1 MSEDAQEQE
10 AQVSEDAQVSEEAQE
25 EQAQDELAPE
35 KEAPEEKPE
44 KRPSVRVKIRRGGAA
59 DDPDERVDTF
69 EVETGPRMTV
79 LDALVA
85 IQSAQDATLSFR
97 YSCRVGMCGTCALKV
112 NGRPAWA
119 CRTRLEGLGDEVTL
133 EPLTNFPVLSDLVV
147 DMSAFF
153 EKMKKA
159 RAWLEP
165 NKAAEQAPALIAPN
179 SRERTRIEPHIE
191 CITCGICYA
200 SCSIVGHDSDY
211 LGPAALNRAYTLVND
226 SRDALGDKRLLEVCT
241 EDGAWRCHS
250 QYNCTESCPKGISP
264 TGAIKGLKRRAVSGG
279 VKQFAA
285 SIFRGRSP
293 GA

>member
-1 MSEDAQEQE
+1 M
-10 AQVSEDAQVSEEAQE
+10 
-25 EQAQDELAPE
+25 
-35 KEAPEEKPE
+35 
-44 KRPSVRVKIRRGGAA
+44 RVRIRRGGAA
-59 DDPDERVDTF
+59 GDPEERFDAF

-85 IQSAQDATLSFR
+85 VQSAQDATLSFR

-119 CRTRLEGLGDEVTL
+119 CRTLLGGLGEEITL
-133 EPLTNFPVLSDLVV
+133 EPLTNFPVLSDLAV
-147 DMSAFF
+147 DMSPFF
-153 EKMKKA
+153 EKMKRA
-159 RAWLEP
+159 RGWLEP
-165 NKAAEQAPALIAPN
+165 TGLAEKAPALIAPN
-179 SRERTRIEPHIE
+179 SRERRRIEPHIE

-226 SRDALGDKRLLEVCT
+226 SRDALGPERLMEVCT

-279 VKQFAA
+279 VRRFAA
-285 SIFRGRSP
+285 SIFRGRAP

>member
-1 MSEDAQEQE
+1 M
-10 AQVSEDAQVSEEAQE
+10 SEDAQVSEETQEIGAQE
-25 EQAQDELAPE
+25 EPAPE
-35 KEAPEEKPE
+35 KEAQEEKAE
-44 KRPSVRVKIRRGGAA
+44 KCPSVRVKIRRGGAA
-59 DDPDERVDTF
+59 DDPDERFDVF
-69 EVETGPRMTV
+69 QVETGPRMTV

-85 IQSAQDATLSFR
+85 VQSGQDATLSFR
-97 YSCRVGMCGTCALKV
+97 YSCRVGMCGTCAIKV

-133 EPLTNFPVLSDLVV
+133 EPLTNFPVLSDLAIN
-147 DMSAFF
+147 MSAFF

-159 RAWLEP
+159 RGWLEP
-165 NKAAEQAPALIAPN
+165 NKAAEKTPALITPN
-179 SRERTRIEPHIE
+179 SRERKRIEPHIE

-226 SRDALGDKRLLEVCT
+226 SRDALGVERLLEVCT

-285 SIFRGRSP
+285 SIFRGRAP

>member
-1 MSEDAQEQE
+1 MSEDAQ
-10 AQVSEDAQVSEEAQE
+10 VREEAQE
-25 EQAQDELAPE
+25 EQAQDEPAPE

-59 DDPDERVDTF
+59 DDPDERVDVF

-119 CRTRLEGLGDEVTL
+119 CRTRLKGLGDEVTL

-159 RAWLEP
+159 RGWLEP
-165 NKAAEQAPALIAPN
+165 NKAAEKAPALIAPN
-179 SRERTRIEPHIE
+179 SRERKRIEPHIE

-285 SIFRGRSP
+285 SIFRGRAP

>member
-1 MSEDAQEQE
+1 MN
-10 AQVSEDAQVSEEAQE
+10 EEAQLSEGTPESGAQE
-25 EQAQDELAPE
+25 EPAPE
-35 KEAPEEKPE
+35 KEAPEEKAPT
-44 KRPSVRVKIRRGGAA
+44 RPTVRVRIRRGAA
-59 DDPDERVDTF
+59 AGDPDERFDVF
-69 EVETGPRMTV
+69 QVETGPRMTV

-85 IQSAQDATLSFR
+85 VQSAQDATLSFR

-112 NGRPAWA
+112 NRRPAWA
-119 CRTRLEGLGDEVTL
+119 CRTLLGGLGEEITL
-133 EPLTNFPVLSDLVV
+133 EPLTNFPVLSDLAV
-147 DMSAFF
+147 DMSPFF
-153 EKMKKA
+153 EKMKRA
-159 RAWLEP
+159 RGWLEP
-165 NKAAEQAPALIAPN
+165 TGAAEKAPALIAPG
-179 SRERTRIEPHIE
+179 SRERKRIEPHIE

-226 SRDALGDKRLLEVCT
+226 SRDALGAERLLEVCT

-279 VKQFAA
+279 VKRFAA
-285 SIFRGRSP
+285 SIFRGRAP

>member
-1 MSEDAQEQE
+1 MNEEAQLSEGAPETGAQEE
-10 AQVSEDAQVSEEAQE
+10 PAPAQEAQE
-25 EQAQDELAPE
+25 EKAPT
-35 KEAPEEKPE
+35 
-44 KRPSVRVKIRRGGAA
+44 RPSVRVRIRRGGAA
-59 DDPDERVDTF
+59 GDPEERFDSF
-69 EVETGPRMTV
+69 EIETGPRMTV

-85 IQSAQDATLSFR
+85 VQSAQDATLSFR

-119 CRTRLEGLGDEVTL
+119 CRTLLGGLGEEITL
-133 EPLTNFPVLSDLVV
+133 EPLTNFPVLSDLAV
-147 DMSAFF
+147 DMSPFF
-153 EKMKKA
+153 EKMKRA
-159 RAWLEP
+159 RGWLEP
-165 NKAAEQAPALIAPN
+165 TGAAEKAPALIAPN
-179 SRERTRIEPHIE
+179 SRERKRIEPHIE

-226 SRDALGDKRLLEVCT
+226 SRDVLGLERLMEVCT

-279 VKQFAA
+279 VKRFAA
-285 SIFRGRSP
+285 SIFRGRAP

>member
-1 MSEDAQEQE
+1 MN
-10 AQVSEDAQVSEEAQE
+10 EEAQLSEGTPESGAQE
-25 EQAQDELAPE
+25 EPAPE
-35 KEAPEEKPE
+35 KDAPEEKAPI
-44 KRPSVRVKIRRGGAA
+44 RPTVRVRIRRGGAA
-59 DDPDERVDTF
+59 GDPEERFDAF

-85 IQSAQDATLSFR
+85 VQSAQDATLSFR

-119 CRTRLEGLGDEVTL
+119 CRTLLGGLGEEITL
-133 EPLTNFPVLSDLVV
+133 EPLTNFPVLSDLAV
-147 DMSAFF
+147 DMSPFF
-153 EKMKKA
+153 EKMKRA
-159 RAWLEP
+159 RGWLEP
-165 NKAAEQAPALIAPN
+165 TGAAEKAPALIAPN
-179 SRERTRIEPHIE
+179 SRERKRIEPHIE

-200 SCSIVGHDSDY
+200 SCSIVGHDSGY

-226 SRDALGDKRLLEVCT
+226 SRDALGSDRLMEVCT

-264 TGAIKGLKRRAVSGG
+264 TGAIKGLKRRAAAGG
-279 VKQFAA
+279 VKRFAA
-285 SIFRGRSP
+285 SIFRGRAP

>member
-1 MSEDAQEQE
+1 MN
-10 AQVSEDAQVSEEAQE
+10 EEAQLSEGTPESGAQE
-25 EQAQDELAPE
+25 EPAPE
-35 KEAPEEKPE
+35 KEAPEEKAPT
-44 KRPSVRVKIRRGGAA
+44 RPSVRVRIRRGGAA
-59 DDPDERVDTF
+59 GDPEERFDSF
-69 EVETGPRMTV
+69 EIETDPRMTV

-85 IQSAQDATLSFR
+85 VQSAQDATLSFR

-119 CRTRLEGLGDEVTL
+119 CRTLLGGLGEEITL
-133 EPLTNFPVLSDLVV
+133 EPLTNFPVLSDLAV
-147 DMSAFF
+147 DMSPFF
-153 EKMKKA
+153 EKMKRA
-159 RAWLEP
+159 RGWLEP
-165 NKAAEQAPALIAPN
+165 TGLAEKAPALIAPG
-179 SRERTRIEPHIE
+179 SRERKRIEPHIE

-226 SRDALGDKRLLEVCT
+226 SRDALGPERLLEVCT

-264 TGAIKGLKRRAVSGG
+264 TGAIKGLKRRAVTGG
-279 VKQFAA
+279 VKRFAA
-285 SIFRGRSP
+285 SIFRGRAP

>member
-1 MSEDAQEQE
+1 M
-10 AQVSEDAQVSEEAQE
+10 SEDAQVSEEAQE
-25 EQAQDELAPE
+25 EQAQDEPAPE

-59 DDPDERVDTF
+59 DDPDERVDVF

-85 IQSAQDATLSFR
+85 VQSGQDATLSFR

-159 RAWLEP
+159 RGWLEP

-179 SRERTRIEPHIE
+179 SRERKRIEPHIE

-285 SIFRGRSP
+285 SIFRGRAP

>member
-1 MSEDAQEQE
+1 MN
-10 AQVSEDAQVSEEAQE
+10 EEARLSE
-25 EQAQDELAPE
+25 GTPESGAPE
-35 KEAPEEKPE
+35 EPSPEEDAPEEKPPT
-44 KRPSVRVKIRRGGAA
+44 RPSVRVRIRRGGAA
-59 DDPDERVDTF
+59 GDPEERFDSF
-69 EVETGPRMTV
+69 EIETGPRMTV

-85 IQSAQDATLSFR
+85 VQSAQDATLSFR

-119 CRTRLEGLGDEVTL
+119 CRTLLGGLGEEITL
-133 EPLTNFPVLSDLVV
+133 EPLTNFPVLSDLAV
-147 DMSAFF
+147 DMSPFF
-153 EKMKKA
+153 EKMKRA
-159 RAWLEP
+159 RGWLEP
-165 NKAAEQAPALIAPN
+165 TGAAEKAPALIAPN
-179 SRERTRIEPHIE
+179 SRERKRIEPHIE

-226 SRDALGDKRLLEVCT
+226 SRDALGSERLMEVCT

-279 VKQFAA
+279 VKRFAA
-285 SIFRGRSP
+285 SIFRGRAP

>member
-1 MSEDAQEQE
+1 MN
-10 AQVSEDAQVSEEAQE
+10 EEAQITEGAPDSGAKE
-25 EQAQDELAPE
+25 EPAPAQEAREP
-35 KEAPEEKPE
+35 EAP
-44 KRPSVRVKIRRGGAA
+44 KRPAVRVRIRRGGAA
-59 DDPDERVDTF
+59 DDPEARFDAF

-85 IQSAQDATLSFR
+85 VQSAQDATLSFR

-119 CRTRLEGLGDEVTL
+119 CRTRLDGLGDEITL
-133 EPLTNFPVLSDLVV
+133 EPLTNFPVLSDLAV
-147 DMSAFF
+147 DMSPFF
-153 EKMKKA
+153 EKMKRA
-159 RAWLEP
+159 RGWLEP
-165 NKAAEQAPALIAPN
+165 TGAAEKAPALIAPN
-179 SRERTRIEPHIE
+179 SRERKRIEPHIE

-226 SRDALGDKRLLEVCT
+226 SRDALGWERLMEVCT

-279 VKQFAA
+279 VRGFAA
-285 SIFRGRSP
+285 SIFRGRAP

>member
-1 MSEDAQEQE
+1 M
-10 AQVSEDAQVSEEAQE
+10 SEDAQVSEEAQE
-25 EQAQDELAPE
+25 EQAQDEPAPE
-35 KEAPEEKPE
+35 KEAPEEKVE
-44 KRPSVRVKIRRGGAA
+44 KPPSVRVKIRRGGAA
-59 DDPDERVDTF
+59 DDPDERVDVF

-85 IQSAQDATLSFR
+85 VQSGQDATLSFR
-97 YSCRVGMCGTCALKV
+97 YSCRVGMCGTCALKI

-119 CRTRLEGLGDEVTL
+119 CRTRLKGLGDEVTL

-159 RAWLEP
+159 RGWLEP
-165 NKAAEQAPALIAPN
+165 TKAAEKAPALIPPN
-179 SRERTRIEPHIE
+179 SRERKRIEPHIE

-285 SIFRGRSP
+285 SIFRGRAP

>member
-1 MSEDAQEQE
+1 M
-10 AQVSEDAQVSEEAQE
+10 
-25 EQAQDELAPE
+25 
-35 KEAPEEKPE
+35 
-44 KRPSVRVKIRRGGAA
+44 KIRRGGAA
-59 DDPDERVDTF
+59 DDPDERVDVF

-85 IQSAQDATLSFR
+85 VQSGQDATLSFR
-97 YSCRVGMCGTCALKV
+97 YSCRVGMCGTCALKI

-159 RAWLEP
+159 RGWLEP
-165 NKAAEQAPALIAPN
+165 TKAAEKAPALIPPN
-179 SRERTRIEPHIE
+179 SRERKRIEPHIE

-285 SIFRGRSP
+285 SIFRGRAP

>member
-10 AQVSEDAQVSEEAQE
+10 APVSEDAQVSEEAQE
-25 EQAQDELAPE
+25 EQAQDEPAQE
-35 KEAPEEKPE
+35 EAPEEKAE
-44 KRPSVRVKIRRGGAA
+44 KPPSVRVKIRRGGAA
-59 DDPDERVDTF
+59 DDPDERVDVF

-112 NGRPAWA
+112 NGRLAWA

-165 NKAAEQAPALIAPN
+165 NKAAEKAPALIAPN
-179 SRERTRIEPHIE
+179 SRERKRIEPHIE

-285 SIFRGRSP
+285 SIFRGRAP

>member
-1 MSEDAQEQE
+1 M
-10 AQVSEDAQVSEEAQE
+10 SEDAQVSEEAQE
-25 EQAQDELAPE
+25 EQAQDEPAPE

-59 DDPDERVDTF
+59 DDPDERVDVF

-85 IQSAQDATLSFR
+85 VQSGQDATLSFR

-119 CRTRLEGLGDEVTL
+119 CRTRLKGLGDEVTL
-133 EPLTNFPVLSDLVV
+133 EPLTNFPVLSDLAI

-159 RAWLEP
+159 RGWLEP
-165 NKAAEQAPALIAPN
+165 NKAAEKAPALIAPN
-179 SRERTRIEPHIE
+179 SRERKRIEPHIE

-211 LGPAALNRAYTLVND
+211 LGPAALNRAYTLMND

-285 SIFRGRSP
+285 SIFRGKSP

>member
-1 MSEDAQEQE
+1 MNEEAQITEGTPETGAQEEPAPEQE
-10 AQVSEDAQVSEEAQE
+10 AQ
-25 EQAQDELAPE
+25 
-35 KEAPEEKPE
+35 EEKAE
-44 KRPSVRVKIRRGGAA
+44 KRPAVRVRIRRGVAA
-59 DDPDERVDTF
+59 DDPDERFDEF
-69 EVETGPRMTV
+69 QVETGPRMTV

-85 IQSAQDATLSFR
+85 VQSAQDATLSFR

-119 CRTRLEGLGDEVTL
+119 CRTLLDGLGEEITL
-133 EPLTNFPVLSDLVV
+133 EPLSNFPVLSDLAV

-153 EKMKKA
+153 EKMKRA
-159 RAWLEP
+159 RGWLEP
-165 NKAAEQAPALIAPN
+165 NKAAEKAPALIAPN
-179 SRERTRIEPHIE
+179 SRERKRIEPHIE

-226 SRDALGDKRLLEVCT
+226 SRDALGLERLLEVCG

-264 TGAIKGLKRRAVSGG
+264 TGAIKGLKRRAAAGG
-279 VKQFAA
+279 VRQFAA
-285 SIFRGRSP
+285 SIFRGRAP

>member
-1 MSEDAQEQE
+1 MNENAQLSEGAPETGAQEE
-10 AQVSEDAQVSEEAQE
+10 PAPAQEAQE
-25 EQAQDELAPE
+25 EKAPT
-35 KEAPEEKPE
+35 
-44 KRPSVRVKIRRGGAA
+44 RPTMRVRIRRGGPAG
-59 DDPDERVDTF
+59 DPEERFDSF
-69 EVETGPRMTV
+69 EIETGPRMTV

-85 IQSAQDATLSFR
+85 VQSAQDATLSFR

-119 CRTRLEGLGDEVTL
+119 CRTLLGGLGEEITL
-133 EPLTNFPVLSDLVV
+133 EPLTNFPVLSDLAV
-147 DMSAFF
+147 DMSPFF
-153 EKMKKA
+153 EKMKRA
-159 RAWLEP
+159 RGWLEP
-165 NKAAEQAPALIAPN
+165 TGAAEKAPALIAPN
-179 SRERTRIEPHIE
+179 SRERKRIEPHIE

-226 SRDALGDKRLLEVCT
+226 SRDALGLERLMEVCT

-279 VKQFAA
+279 VKRFAA
-285 SIFRGRSP
+285 SIFRGRAP

>member
-1 MSEDAQEQE
+1 MN
-10 AQVSEDAQVSEEAQE
+10 EEAQLSEGTPETGAQE
-25 EQAQDELAPE
+25 EPAPE
-35 KEAPEEKPE
+35 KDAPEEKAPT
-44 KRPSVRVKIRRGGAA
+44 RPSVRVRIRRGGAA
-59 DDPDERVDTF
+59 GDPEERFDSF
-69 EVETGPRMTV
+69 EIETGPRMTV

-85 IQSAQDATLSFR
+85 VQSAQDATLSFR

-119 CRTRLEGLGDEVTL
+119 CRTLLGGLGEEITL
-133 EPLTNFPVLSDLVV
+133 EPLTNFPVLSDLAV
-147 DMSAFF
+147 DMSPFF
-153 EKMKKA
+153 EKMKRA
-159 RAWLEP
+159 RGWLEP
-165 NKAAEQAPALIAPN
+165 TGLAEKAPALIAPG
-179 SRERTRIEPHIE
+179 SRERKRIEPHIE

-211 LGPAALNRAYTLVND
+211 LGPAALNRAYTLVSD
-226 SRDALGDKRLLEVCT
+226 SRDALGAERLLEVCT

-279 VKQFAA
+279 VKRFAA
-285 SIFRGRSP
+285 SIFRGRAP

>member
-1 MSEDAQEQE
+1 MN
-10 AQVSEDAQVSEEAQE
+10 EEAQLSEGAPETGAQE
-25 EQAQDELAPE
+25 EPAPE
-35 KEAPEEKPE
+35 KDAPEEKPV
-44 KRPSVRVKIRRGGAA
+44 KRPTVRVRIRRGGAA
-59 DDPDERVDTF
+59 DDPGERFDAF
-69 EVETGPRMTV
+69 QVETGPRMTV

-85 IQSAQDATLSFR
+85 VQSAQDATLSFR

-119 CRTRLEGLGDEVTL
+119 CRTLLDGLGEEITL
-133 EPLTNFPVLSDLVV
+133 EPLSNFPVLSDLAV

-153 EKMKKA
+153 EKMKRA
-159 RAWLEP
+159 RGWLEP
-165 NKAAEQAPALIAPN
+165 NKAAEKAPALIAPN
-179 SRERTRIEPHIE
+179 SRERKRIEPHIE

-226 SRDALGDKRLLEVCT
+226 SRDALGLERLLEVCG

-264 TGAIKGLKRRAVSGG
+264 TGAIKGLKRRAAAGG
-279 VKQFAA
+279 VRQFAA
-285 SIFRGRSP
+285 SIFRGRAP

>member
-1 MSEDAQEQE
+1 M
-10 AQVSEDAQVSEEAQE
+10 SEEAQE
-25 EQAQDELAPE
+25 KGAHEEPAQEE
-35 KEAPEEKPE
+35 ETTPEEKAE
-44 KRPSVRVKIRRGGAA
+44 KRPTVRVRIRRGGAA
-59 DDPDERVDTF
+59 DDPDARVDVF

-85 IQSAQDATLSFR
+85 IQSGQDATLSFR
-97 YSCRVGMCGTCALKV
+97 YSCRVGMCGTCAIKV

-119 CRTRLEGLGDEVTL
+119 CRTRLDGLGDEVTL
-133 EPLTNFPVLSDLVV
+133 EPLPNFPTLSDLAV
-147 DMSAFF
+147 DMSPFF

-159 RAWLEP
+159 RGWLEP
-165 NKAAEQAPALIAPN
+165 TSVAAKAPALIPPTV
-179 SRERTRIEPHIE
+179 RERKRIEPHIE

-226 SRDALGDKRLLEVCT
+226 SRDALGLERLLEVCT

-264 TGAIKGLKRRAVSGG
+264 TGAIKGLKRRAVSSG

-285 SIFRGRSP
+285 SIFRGRAP

>member
-1 MSEDAQEQE
+1 M
-10 AQVSEDAQVSEEAQE
+10 SEDAQVSEETQEIGAQE
-25 EQAQDELAPE
+25 EPAPE
-35 KEAPEEKPE
+35 KEAQEEKVE

-59 DDPDERVDTF
+59 DDPDERVDVF

-85 IQSAQDATLSFR
+85 VQSGQDATLSFR
-97 YSCRVGMCGTCALKV
+97 YSCRVGMCGTCAIKV

-133 EPLTNFPVLSDLVV
+133 EPLTNFPTLSDLAI

-159 RAWLEP
+159 RGWLEP
-165 NKAAEQAPALIAPN
+165 TKAAEKAPALIAPN
-179 SRERTRIEPHIE
+179 SRERKRIEPHIE

-226 SRDALGDKRLLEVCT
+226 SRDALGVERLLEVCT

-279 VKQFAA
+279 VKRFAA
-285 SIFRGRSP
+285 SIFRGRAP

>member
-1 MSEDAQEQE
+1 M
-10 AQVSEDAQVSEEAQE
+10 SEDAQVSEEAQE
-25 EQAQDELAPE
+25 EQAQDEPAPE

-59 DDPDERVDTF
+59 DDPDERVDVF

-85 IQSAQDATLSFR
+85 VQSGQDATLSFR

-119 CRTRLEGLGDEVTL
+119 CRTRLKGLGDEVTL

-159 RAWLEP
+159 RGWLEP
-165 NKAAEQAPALIAPN
+165 NKAAEKAPALIAPN
-179 SRERTRIEPHIE
+179 SRERKRIEPHIE

-226 SRDALGDKRLLEVCT
+226 SRDALGDTRLLEVCT

-285 SIFRGRSP
+285 SIFRGRAP

>member
-1 MSEDAQEQE
+1 MN
-10 AQVSEDAQVSEEAQE
+10 EEAQLSE
-25 EQAQDELAPE
+25 GAPETGAQDEPAPE
-35 KEAPEEKPE
+35 KDAPETPT
-44 KRPSVRVKIRRGGAA
+44 RPTVRVRIRRGGAA
-59 DDPDERVDTF
+59 DDPDERFDAF
-69 EVETGPRMTV
+69 QVETGPRMTV

-85 IQSAQDATLSFR
+85 VQSAQDATLSFR

-119 CRTRLEGLGDEVTL
+119 CRTLLGGLGEEITL
-133 EPLTNFPVLSDLVV
+133 EPLSNFPVLSDLAV

-153 EKMKKA
+153 EKMKRA
-159 RAWLEP
+159 RGWLEP
-165 NKAAEQAPALIAPN
+165 NKAAEKAPALIAPN
-179 SRERTRIEPHIE
+179 SRERKRIEPHIE

-226 SRDALGDKRLLEVCT
+226 SRDALGLERLLEVCG

-264 TGAIKGLKRRAVSGG
+264 TGAIKGLKRRAAAGG
-279 VKQFAA
+279 VRQFAA
-285 SIFRGRSP
+285 SIFRGRAP

>member
-1 MSEDAQEQE
+1 M
-10 AQVSEDAQVSEEAQE
+10 SEDAQVSEEAQE
-25 EQAQDELAPE
+25 EQAQDEPAPE

-59 DDPDERVDTF
+59 DDPDERVDVF

-85 IQSAQDATLSFR
+85 VQSGQDATLSFR

-119 CRTRLEGLGDEVTL
+119 CRTRLKGLGDEVTL

-159 RAWLEP
+159 RGWLEP
-165 NKAAEQAPALIAPN
+165 NKAAEKAPALIAPN
-179 SRERTRIEPHIE
+179 SRERKRIEPHIE

-285 SIFRGRSP
+285 SIFRGRAP

>member
-1 MSEDAQEQE
+1 M
-10 AQVSEDAQVSEEAQE
+10 SEDAQVSEETQ
-25 EQAQDELAPE
+25 E
-35 KEAPEEKPE
+35 KEAQEEKPE

-59 DDPDERVDTF
+59 DDPNERVDVF

-79 LDALVA
+79 LDALVTV
-85 IQSAQDATLSFR
+85 QSGQDATLSFR

-133 EPLTNFPVLSDLVV
+133 EPLPNFPVLSDLAV

-159 RAWLEP
+159 RGWLEP
-165 NKAAEQAPALIAPN
+165 TSVAAKAPALIPPTA
-179 SRERTRIEPHIE
+179 RERKRIEPHIE

-226 SRDALGDKRLLEVCT
+226 SRDALGLERLLEVCT
-241 EDGAWRCHS
+241 EDGVWRCHS

-285 SIFRGRSP
+285 SIFRGRAP

>member
-1 MSEDAQEQE
+1 M
-10 AQVSEDAQVSEEAQE
+10 SEDAQVSEEAQE
-25 EQAQDELAPE
+25 EQAQDEPAPE

-59 DDPDERVDTF
+59 DDPDERVDVF

-85 IQSAQDATLSFR
+85 VQSGQDATLSFR

-119 CRTRLEGLGDEVTL
+119 CRTRLKGLGDEVTL
-133 EPLTNFPVLSDLVV
+133 EPLTNFPVLSDLAI

-159 RAWLEP
+159 RGWLEP
-165 NKAAEQAPALIAPN
+165 NKAAEKAPALIAPN
-179 SRERTRIEPHIE
+179 SRERKRIEPHIE

-285 SIFRGRSP
+285 SIFRGRAP

>member
-1 MSEDAQEQE
+1 MN
-10 AQVSEDAQVSEEAQE
+10 EEAQLSEGTPESGAQE
-25 EQAQDELAPE
+25 EPAPE
-35 KEAPEEKPE
+35 KDAPEEKAPT
-44 KRPSVRVKIRRGGAA
+44 RPSVRVRIRRGGAA
-59 DDPDERVDTF
+59 GDPEERYDSF
-69 EVETGPRMTV
+69 EIETGPRMTV

-85 IQSAQDATLSFR
+85 VQSVQDATLSFR

-119 CRTRLEGLGDEVTL
+119 CRTLLGGLGEEITL
-133 EPLTNFPVLSDLVV
+133 EPLTNFPVLSDLAV
-147 DMSAFF
+147 DMSPFF
-153 EKMKKA
+153 EKMKRA
-159 RAWLEP
+159 RGWLEP
-165 NKAAEQAPALIAPN
+165 TGAAEKAPALIAPG
-179 SRERTRIEPHIE
+179 SRERRRIEPHIE

-226 SRDALGDKRLLEVCT
+226 SRDALGAERLLEVCT

-279 VKQFAA
+279 VKRFAA
-285 SIFRGRSP
+285 SIFRGRAP